1 MLSSDLR
8 PKRISP
14 YRTPY
19 SVHKSNMKPSLRVI
33 QKRGENRHFLRSC
46 QALGLLGM
54 LSFAIGQADQVS
66 SDSGTP
72 PVVDD
77 PLSRVSLC
85 DWQRDYDFFT
95 GAKKT
100 EKAESSV
107 PCDEV
112 FAKHA
117 AAESAPAVATSLPT
131 EPTGE
136 RAAFEAELRAI
147 VSGYPIEAMIPTIAE
162 YDREIAGLIIG
173 IGKKESNWGKRVP
186 RTDTGEDCFNYWGY
200 KGAGA
205 RGVAMGHGCF
215 GEPAEA
221 VRAIG
226 NRLQELV
233 AIRKTSEPANMT
245 IWKCGS
251 SCATHSPES
260 VRKWISD
267 VDLYYREIAQK

>member
-1 MLSSDLR
+1 
-8 PKRISP
+8 
-14 YRTPY
+14 
-19 SVHKSNMKPSLRVI
+19 MKPAPSVI
-33 QKRGENRHFLRSC
+33 QKEHEKRHFLRSC
-46 QALGLLGM
+46 QALGLFGM
-54 LSFAIGQADQVS
+54 LAFALGQADQVS
-66 SDSGTP
+66 SDSGTAP
-72 PVVDD
+72 ATDD

-100 EKAESSV
+100 EKAEPSV
-107 PCDEV
+107 PCEEA
-112 FAKHA
+112 FSKRIAP
-117 AAESAPAVATSLPT
+117 ESPPVVGVSTAPGS
-131 EPTGE
+131 TGE
-136 RAAFEAELRAI
+136 RALFEAELRAI
-147 VSGYPIEAMIPTIAE
+147 VAGYPIETMVPTIAE
-162 YDREIAGLIIG
+162 YDREIAGLIVG

-221 VRAIG
+221 VHAIG

-233 AIRKTSEPANMT
+233 ALRKTSEPANMT

>member
-1 MLSSDLR
+1 MLSSGLR
-8 PKRISP
+8 PKRISL
-14 YRTPY
+14 RWTRN
-19 SVHKSNMKPSLRVI
+19 SGQNLPSMNLHSAIRKKTE
-33 QKRGENRHFLRSC
+33 KRQFFRSC

-54 LSFAIGQADQVS
+54 LSLALGTADQVS
-66 SDSGTP
+66 SDSGTATAT
-72 PVVDD
+72 DD

-100 EKAESSV
+100 EKAESSI
-107 PCDEV
+107 PCEEA
-112 FAKHA
+112 FAKLA
-117 AAESAPAVATSLPT
+117 QPKAEALADTSLAS
-131 EPTGE
+131 EKNE
-136 RAAFEAELRAI
+136 KALFEAELRSI
-147 VSGYPIEAMIPTIAE
+147 VSGYPIEAMVPTIAE
-162 YDREIAGLIIG
+162 YDREIAALIIG

-186 RTDTGEDCFNYWGY
+186 RTDSGEDCFNYWGY
-200 KGAGA
+200 KGTGA

-221 VRAIG
+221 VHAIG

-233 AIRKTSEPANMT
+233 RLRKTSEPANMT

-267 VDLYYREIAQK
+267 VDLYYREIARR